1 MSVSGRS
8 VPRAPVGEPHQWVV
22 ERSAAFARTHH
33 TWEAAADC
41 GCGDAV
47 ARSERTRWE
56 PTPTLRAVLVL
67 GLLYVFLVGVGLLE
81 NGIAALG
88 EGFQEGLL
96 EQVSNPL
103 AGVFAGILAT
113 VLVQSSSVSTATIVG
128 LVGAGT
134 LSVEAAVPMI
144 MGANIGTTVTNTLA
158 ALGNVRRSEEFRRGF
173 AGATMHDVFNVLAVL
188 VLLPLELLFG
198 ILSRPA
204 VALTGIFR
212 GTEITAPGSSPLR
225 AVVKAPVSGFNAL
238 IDTSGEGGVVIGIVL
253 LAVGL
258 ALIFLALGTIT
269 RNMRQLV
276 AGSVERAMN
285 RLVGRGGGAMGIL
298 VGIGVTV
305 AVQSSTITT
314 SILVPLVAAGILT
327 LRNAYPIT
335 LGANVGTT
343 ITALLASLAVLR
355 PEGLTIALVHTLF
368 NLTALALIY
377 PVPAI
382 RYIPVRTAE
391 RLAAAATERRSLV
404 VAYVAG
410 LFLVVPLLGVL
421 ILG

>member
-1 MSVSGRS
+1 M
-8 VPRAPVGEPHQWVV
+8 ADQ
-22 ERSAAFARTHH
+22 HH
-33 TWEAAADC
+33 RRRKLPPA
-41 GCGDAV
+41 
-47 ARSERTRWE
+47 
-56 PTPTLRAVLVL
+56 LRAVLV
-67 GLLYVFLVGVGLLE
+67 GVLLYLFLVGVGLLE

-88 EGFQEGLL
+88 EGFQAGLL

-103 AGVFAGILAT
+103 SGLFAGILAT

-134 LSVEAAVPMI
+134 LSVEFAVPMI

-173 AGATMHDVFNVLAVL
+173 AGATVHDVFNVMAVI
-188 VLLPLELLFG
+188 VLLPLELAFG
-198 ILSRPA
+198 LLSRPA
-204 VALTGIFR
+204 IALSGVLRGGEVA
-212 GTEITAPGSSPLR
+212 APGQSPIR
-225 AVVKAPVSGFNAL
+225 AAVKAPVDAFNAL
-238 IDTSGEGGVVIGIVL
+238 IDPSAAGGVLIGIIL
-253 LAVGL
+253 LGTGL
-258 ALIFLALGTIT
+258 ALIFVALGTIT
-269 RNMRQLV
+269 RNMRLLV
-276 AGSVERAMN
+276 AGSMERAMN

-343 ITALLASLAVLR
+343 ITALLASLAVVR
-355 PEGLTIALVHTLF
+355 PEGLTIALVHTMF

-377 PVPAI
+377 PVPAV
-382 RYIPVRTAE
+382 RYIPVTVAE
-391 RLAAAATERRSLV
+391 RLAAAATEHRSLI

-410 LFLVVPLLGVL
+410 LFLVVPLLGIFFL
-421 ILG
+421 D